1 MTRGGSSLY
10 LVSYSIVRP
19 FFRHKPL
26 FPEIQEKVSYVQSMS
41 VIRCVV
47 RLILIVLQWV
57 HCNAVR
63 KALFVSSW
71 TSVTF
76 FFGFQHRR
84 SAYYTKTFLYLT
96 SRR

>member
-57 HCNAVR
+57 HCNALR

-76 FFGFQHRR
+76 FFFWFSTPQIGLLHENVLVPHQ
-84 SAYYTKTFLYLT
+84 
-96 SRR
+96 